1 MSIKATSIAEVVVG
15 STLIGITMTTSAAPL
30 GGLAVLPLIGIVPI
44 LFGIYGVDT
53 PVCTAVSKAYHRAH
67 DRVVATI
74 EKIKH
79 SSAHTA

>member
-1 MSIKATSIAEVVVG
+1 MSLKAANIVEVLIG
-15 STLIGITMTTSAAPL
+15 SALIGITMTSSATPL

-44 LFGIYGVDT
+44 LFGIYGVQT
-53 PVCTAVSKAYHRAH
+53 PILKPVSKAYHYVREHAVH
-67 DRVVATI
+67 AV

>member
-1 MSIKATSIAEVVVG
+1 MSLKAANIVEVLIG
-15 STLIGITMTTSAAPL
+15 SALIGITMTSSATPL

-44 LFGIYGVDT
+44 LFGIYGVQT
-53 PVCTAVSKAYHRAH
+53 PILKPVSKAYHYVREHAVH
-67 DRVVATI
+67 TV

>member
-1 MSIKATSIAEVVVG
+1 MSNRVANIAEVLIG

-44 LFGIYGVDT
+44 IFGIYGVQISLVK
-53 PVCTAVSKAYHRAH
+53 PLNRAYHYVWDNAVH
-67 DRVVATI
+67 AV

-79 SSAHTA
+79 HTAHTA